1 MTDSQNGG
9 ARSYRSM
16 QADGQ
21 AELER
26 LAGRRPD
33 GRIDW
38 DARWHAAAAWCQEH
52 LPDLIDNRGVTCGF
66 AVGSALALKSELA
79 RIPTADEVRRRR
91 GAWMRRLQLDD
102 VIAPASREARLA

>member
-1 MTDSQNGG
+1 MTGSREGG
-9 ARSYRSM
+9 ARSYRSV

-26 LAGRRPD
+26 TAGRRAD

-52 LPDLIDNRGVTCGF
+52 LPDVIDNRSVTCGF
-66 AVGSALALKSELA
+66 AVGSALALKSELG
-79 RIPTADEVRRRR
+79 RPPTPNEVRRRR
-91 GAWMRRLQLDD
+91 AQWMRRLELDPSLERS
-102 VIAPASREARLA
+102 VA